1 MVSLIRHVQLRIGSK
16 LCSVIFIGIL
26 LGNGSGVFL
35 LRLFLVELSVLEL
48 LCFLLK
54 LVQDELL
61 DIVGFLFYLLDHFW
75 ILKDGLGFL
84 GVNALGLVE
93 FERFIIV
100 LVVCQAGTL
109 DS

>member
-61 DIVGFLFYLLDHFW
+61 DIVGFLLYLLDHFW

-84 GVNALGLVE
+84 
-93 FERFIIV
+93 
-100 LVVCQAGTL
+100 
-109 DS
+109 